1 VSAVPAIRKVLVANR
16 GEIASRI
23 MRTCRAM
30 GIDTVAIY
38 SDPDRNAPFVR
49 DADEAVYIGPPM
61 AAASFLA
68 IEKMV
73 DYARRTGADAV
84 HPGYGFLAENA
95 DFAAACEAAGVTFIG
110 PSPDAIRRMGS
121 KSEAKRIMAAA
132 GVPVVPGFDAV
143 GLADRDIAA
152 RARELGYPVL
162 IKASA
167 GGGGKGMRVVREP
180 ERLPAA
186 LEAARREAKG
196 AFGDDA
202 LLVERYFESPRHVEI
217 QILGDAHGTL
227 LHCFERECSIQRR
240 HQKIIEEAPS
250 PALDDALRARMAAA
264 AVTAG
269 RAIGYRNAGTVEFIL
284 DQNGA
289 FYFLEVNTRL
299 QVEHPVTEEVTGLDL
314 VRLQILV
321 AQGEPLP
328 LRQEDLALRG
338 HAIEARLYAEDPR
351 ADFLPSTGT
360 ILRWQ
365 PGCVPGVR
373 WESGVERG
381 SEVTIHYDPMLAKVI
396 AHAPTRAEAARR
408 LAKALAETRVHG
420 VRTNLALLVEI
431 LRHPEFLAGRLDTH
445 FIEKHLVLDRP
456 PTPTEREA
464 DRVHAVAAALWLQE
478 RRRAEAPVLRSVPS
492 GWRNSPSRMQDV
504 AFICG
509 EETIRVEYRLRGR
522 HAVVVAIA
530 GAPPRGAIAGSDGVR
545 LYLVLFDVRRGC
557 TIAAHGDAVWVQS
570 ALGASE
576 LHEVPRFPPPAREEV
591 RGGCRA
597 PMPGKI
603 LQVRVEPGQTV
614 RKGDVLAIL
623 EAMKMEHEVGAA
635 RRRRARGRDRAR
647 AAGEAGAARGPG
659 GGDMS
664 TAVSTRSAAVR
675 PGSRSTSP
683 SAGTRLRRD
692 RHRARRAPR
701 AAHADPAVRVI
712 VLTGAGRPS
721 ARRG

>member
-1 VSAVPAIRKVLVANR
+1 MSAVPAIRKVLVANR

-38 SDPDRNAPFVR
+38 SDPDRSAPFVR

-152 RARELGYPVL
+152 RARDLGYPVL
-162 IKASA
+162 VKASA

-269 RAIGYRNAGTVEFIL
+269 RAIGYRNAGTVEFVL

-321 AQGEPLP
+321 AQGELLP
-328 LRQEDLALRG
+328 LRQQDLALRG
-338 HAIEARLYAEDPR
+338 NAIEARLYAEDPR

-456 PTPTEREA
+456 PTPAEREA

-504 AFICG
+504 AFRCG

-522 HAVVVAIA
+522 HDVEVAID
-530 GAPPRGAIAGSDGVR
+530 GAPRRAAIAGSDGER
-545 LYLVLFDVRRGC
+545 LDLVLDDVRRGC
-557 TIAAHGDAVWVQS
+557 TIAAHDDAVWVQS

-623 EAMKMEHEVGAA
+623 EAMKMEHEVTAPHDGVVREVAIEPA
-635 RRRRARGRDRAR
+635 QQV
-647 AAGEAGAARGPG
+647 EAGALL
-659 GGDMS
+659 
-664 TAVSTRSAAVR
+664 V
-675 PGSRSTSP
+675 
-683 SAGTRLRRD
+683 
-692 RHRARRAPR
+692 
-701 AAHADPAVRVI
+701 
-712 VLTGAGRPS
+712 VLEETT
-721 ARRG
+721 